1 MAVPKKEFDLTE
13 NKVTS
18 TDELDR
24 DRWIGLIHD
33 LVAIESFSGN
43 EAAAA
48 GFLVDQMAGM
58 GYASHI
64 DAAGN
69 AVGERGLPNADGRFT
84 TTIVLLGHIDTVPG
98 DIPVRI
104 ESGILHG
111 RGSVDAKGP
120 LATLVAAGS
129 LAELPAGIRLI
140 VVGAVEEETAT
151 SRGARQIAADYTADY
166 CVIGEPSSATAI
178 TLGYKGRVLVEY
190 KIEVD
195 EGHTAGPQQNGA
207 EIAAA
212 FWQSIVA
219 HAEKFNEGKK
229 ALFDQLLPSLRSIN
243 SSSDGMASRASV
255 KVGVRLPPEFDF
267 ESYAKQIVEW
277 AGAGSVDI
285 YGHEPAWQSD
295 RTNLLVRCVAR
306 CIAANGQRA
315 AYKLKTGTADLNVV
329 GPGWKCPIIAY
340 GPGDSS
346 LDHTPR
352 EHLVLSEYL
361 QAIAILRDSL
371 TSLARTVVAS

>member
-1 MAVPKKEFDLTE
+1 MAVPKKEFVLTE

-18 TDELDR
+18 PDELDH
-24 DRWIGLIHD
+24 DRWISLVHD
-33 LVAIESFSGN
+33 LVAIASFSGN
-43 EAAAA
+43 EAVAVR
-48 GFLVDQMAGM
+48 FLVDQMGGL
-58 GYASHI
+58 GYSSHI

-69 AVGERGLPNADGRFT
+69 AVGIRGEKNAEGKFT
-84 TTIVLLGHIDTVPG
+84 TTIILLGHIDTVSG

-129 LAELPAGIRLI
+129 LAELPPGIRLI
-140 VVGAVEEETAT
+140 AVGAVEEETAT
-151 SRGARQIAADYTADY
+151 SRGARQIAADYIADY
-166 CVIGEPSSATAI
+166 CVIGEPSGTTAI

-190 KIEVD
+190 QVEVD

-212 FWQSIVA
+212 FWQSILSQA
-219 HAEKFNEGKK
+219 DLFNEDKK
-229 ALFDQLLPSLRSIN
+229 ALFDQILPSLRSIN
-243 SSSDGMASRASV
+243 SSSDGMTSRASA
-255 KVGVRLPPEFDF
+255 KIGVRLPPNFNF
-267 ESYAKQIVEW
+267 EAYRKKIAEW
-277 AGAGSVDI
+277 AGTGKVEI

-295 RTNLLVRCVAR
+295 RTNLLVRCIAR
-306 CIAANGQRA
+306 TIAAKGERA
-315 AYKLKTGTADLNVV
+315 SYKLKTGTADLNVV
-329 GPGWKCPIIAY
+329 GPVWKCPIIAY

-371 TSLARTVVAS
+371 TSLAHSTVQG

>member
-1 MAVPKKEFDLTE
+1 MTE
-13 NKVTS
+13 TKGESPN
-18 TDELDR
+18 ELDK
-24 DRWIGLIHD
+24 DRWIALVHD

-43 EAAAA
+43 EAAAVR
-48 GFLVDQMAGM
+48 FLVEQMTTM

-69 AVGERGLPNADGRFT
+69 AVGIRGSQNANGEFA
-84 TTIVLLGHIDTVPG
+84 TTIILLGHIDTVHG
-98 DIPVRI
+98 DIPVRL

-120 LATLVAAGS
+120 LATLVAAAS
-129 LAELPAGIRLI
+129 QAELPPGVRLI
-140 VVGAVEEETAT
+140 VVGAVEEETAS
-151 SRGARQIAADYTADY
+151 SRGARQIATDYVADY
-166 CVIGEPSSATAI
+166 CVIGEPGGATAI

-190 KIEVD
+190 QVEVD

-212 FWQSIVA
+212 FWQSIVR
-219 HAEKFNEGKK
+219 HADSFNEGRKT
-229 ALFDQLLPSLRSIN
+229 LFDQLLPSLRSIH
-243 SSSDGMASRASV
+243 SSSDGITSRASA
-255 KVGVRLPPEFDF
+255 KVGIRLPPKFDF
-267 ESYAKQIVEW
+267 ESYQKNIAELAGPGTVE
-277 AGAGSVDI
+277 I

-295 RTNLLVRCVAR
+295 RTNLLVRSIAR
-306 CIAANGQRA
+306 TIAASGQRTS
-315 AYKLKTGTADLNVV
+315 YKLKTGTADLNVV
-329 GPGWKCPIIAY
+329 GPVWQCPIIAY

-361 QAIAILRDSL
+361 QAIAILRDSI
-371 TSLARTVVAS
+371 TTLARTAADHASS